1 MRLLFLKFI
10 SSTFNVCFCYLEI
23 SLLILKEAV
32 TVTEE
37 KSLIVEHSQLS
48 ALSPQL
54 SLGHSQHS
62 ALISQLS
69 VLSSHYGTLVSL
81 TESLFSREDRQRS
94 SENIGFNKDYIF
106 QILTHVDSLPG

>member
-54 SLGHSQHS
+54 GHSQHS

-94 SENIGFNKDYIF
+94 SENIGFNKEYIF